1 MANLGAQPVVLLNS
15 FNTVNHDVYNGDA
28 STVTFSLSNTV
39 LFEKNIEVV
48 VNGQQLNPFNNSYSI
63 TNNGNSI
70 TFASAPSSGTNN
82 VYIIYRNQF
91 VNYGSVVGPTQL
103 QDDVVTTAKIQDN
116 VTLPGNTVGIPQ
128 ATTTQRNSLTA
139 AAGNLIFNTTLNKFE
154 GYNGTEWKAI
164 GGLSTGNLPLLKAD
178 GNTDYITN
186 TDNSLPFVKY
196 DGTSTKLYP
205 LANSTL
211 LFVRANGD
219 LNFLQLTFN

>member
-48 VNGQQLNPFNNSYSI
+48 VNGQQLNPFDSSYSI

-178 GNTDYITN
+178 GNTEYITN

>member
-39 LFEKNIEVV
+39 LFEKNIEEV
-48 VNGQQLNPFNNSYSI
+48 VNGQQLNPFDSSYSI

-128 ATTTQRNSLTA
+128 ATTTQRNSLPA
-139 AAGNLIFNTTLNKFE
+139 VAGNLIFNTTLNKFE

-178 GNTDYITN
+178 GNTEYITN

>member
-196 DGTSTKLYP
+196 DSTSTKLYP

>member
-48 VNGQQLNPFNNSYSI
+48 VNGQQLNPFDSSYSI

-178 GNTDYITN
+178 GNTAYITN